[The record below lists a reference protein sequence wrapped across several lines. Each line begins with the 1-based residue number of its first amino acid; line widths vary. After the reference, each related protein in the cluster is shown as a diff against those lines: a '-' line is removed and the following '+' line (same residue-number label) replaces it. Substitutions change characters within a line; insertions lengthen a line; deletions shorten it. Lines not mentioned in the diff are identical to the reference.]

1 MAVSKPQLN
10 KQVTTMK
17 KTPPAPTGGPAPAPP
32 PLARG
37 RGFLHEVMVELR
49 KTTWPTPKEAW
60 RLTSVVLGVII
71 IVAFYIGTIDYVL
84 SFLTKK
90 FNLIK

>member
-1 MAVSKPQLN
+1 MAVTKQQLKARKPVASPGDN
-10 KQVTTMK
+10 
-17 KTPPAPTGGPAPAPP
+17 APA

-37 RGFLHEVMVELR
+37 RGFLHEVWVELK

-71 IVAFYIGTIDYVL
+71 IVAIYIGAIDWI
-84 SFLTKK
+84 LTWLTAK
-90 FNLIK
+90 FHLIK